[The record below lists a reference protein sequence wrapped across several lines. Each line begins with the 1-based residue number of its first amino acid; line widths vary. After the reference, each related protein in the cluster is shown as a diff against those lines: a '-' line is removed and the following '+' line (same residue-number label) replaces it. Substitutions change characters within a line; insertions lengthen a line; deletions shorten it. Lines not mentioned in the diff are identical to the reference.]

1 MNWTHQKRA
10 YKARLLQWDGTNL
23 SAVSVEL
30 RELGYDSF
38 ELERG
43 TIMARGKGMSLLCI
57 HQGNWL
63 RFGQNGSFKVMR
75 PDEQATY
82 VPIQNIGWVSS
93 EERLPQ
99 YGQRVIVASKHNI
112 VQHELFYLDDPEEIG
127 LIWQHDSFD
136 GFDITGTH
144 WMPLPDAPKGGE

>member
-43 TIMARGKGMSLLCI
+43 TIMARGKGMSLLCV

-75 PDEQATY
+75 PDEQETY
-82 VPIQNIGWVSS
+82 IPILNEDDLRV
-93 EERLPQ
+93 ENDRL
-99 YGQRVIVASKHNI
+99 RAVISPPWSVDEIMTQVQVVASAWGLVGSRFDTGNAMDNFNT
-112 VQHELFYLDDPEEIG
+112 EEEI
-127 LIWQHDSFD
+127 LRSMLA
-136 GFDITGTH
+136 TGTE
-144 WMPLPDAPKGGE
+144 K

>member
-43 TIMARGKGMSLLCI
+43 TIMARGKGMSLLCV

-82 VPIQNIGWVSS
+82 VPIQIEDNRGKAMVLDIDTIMQQVQVFASAWSMVGGCFDDGNGIDNA
-93 EERLPQ
+93 ERE
-99 YGQRVIVASKHNI
+99 K
-112 VQHELFYLDDPEEIG
+112 ELLRNMLLATQEG
-127 LIWQHDSFD
+127 S
-136 GFDITGTH
+136 
-144 WMPLPDAPKGGE
+144 AR